1 MKHLPI
7 GIQTFEKIIRE
18 NYLYVDKTAYVHKL
32 TETGTFYFF
41 SRPRRFGKSLLLS
54 TLKSFFEGRE
64 DLFRGLYIHDQVK
77 EWKKH
82 PVLHLDY
89 SFVEYKRGIEVFE
102 KSLLAYLKSI
112 SRSLKVEV
120 EGEVVKNFFRDLV
133 LALYEKYGPVVI
145 LVDEYDKPLVDTLLD
160 EKSFEENRIVLNGLY
175 GSMKG
180 LDAQLRF
187 VFLTGV
193 SRFAKVGIFSGMNN
207 PNDISVSDKFSAMVG
222 FTQEELEMYFND
234 YLQSLNQKFPYKKQV
249 LMNQIRDWYNGFSWD
264 GLNQLYN
271 PFSILNLF
279 DKNTFDNYW
288 FSTGTPSFLIQLI
301 KEQKQLPENL
311 ENMIISDL
319 TGSSINFQNLP
330 LRPLMFQTGYLT
342 IKKVIMDGLQT
353 YYQLNYPNLEV
364 RHSFLIFILASFVE
378 KDEFTI
384 QPEILR
390 LRRALTNEDT
400 EQFIALLKSFFA
412 NIPARLHLPREAY
425 YHSLVYLLLRL
436 TGLQMTLEKETDK
449 GRIDAVMEFPD
460 KVYII
465 EFKFATDK
473 RIKNVKTLV
482 NQALKQIEDKKYYEA
497 WLGRDKKII
506 LFGIGFLNKTI
517 DGRANFI
524 GV

>member
-18 NYLYVDKTAYVHKL
+18 NYLYVDKTAYVYEL
-32 TETGTFYFF
+32 TKTGTFYFF

-77 EWKKH
+77 EWKKY

-89 SFVEYKRGIEVFE
+89 SFVEYKRGIDVFE

-160 EKSFEENRIVLNGLY
+160 EKSFEENRGVLNGLY

-180 LDAQLRF
+180 MDAQLRF

-207 PNDISVSDKFSAMVG
+207 PDDVSLEEQFSQMVG
-222 FTQEELEMYFND
+222 FTQQELEKYFQPHLEELR
-234 YLQSLNQKFPYKKQV
+234 QKLKLPAQE
-249 LMNQIRDWYNGFSWD
+249 LMNYIRLWYNGFSWD
-264 GLNQLYN
+264 GQNHLYN
-271 PFSILNLF
+271 PFSILNFLKKK
-279 DKNTFDNYW
+279 DFDNYW
-288 FSTGTPSFLIQLI
+288 FSTGTPTFLIELL
-301 KEQKQLPENL
+301 KKQKQLPEKL
-311 ENMIISDL
+311 ERIIVSDL
-319 TGSSINFQNLP
+319 IGSSIKFQNLP
-330 LRPLMFQTGYLT
+330 LQPLMFQTGYLT
-342 IKKVIMDGLQT
+342 IEKIIRDGVQV
-353 YYQLNYPNLEV
+353 YYQLNYPNREV
-364 RHSFLIFILASFVE
+364 RHSFLTFILASFVK
-378 KDEFTI
+378 KDEYSI
-384 QPEILR
+384 QPEALY
-390 LRRALTNEDT
+390 LKRALLDEDT
-400 EQFIALLKSFFA
+400 ERFLTRLQSFFA
-412 NIPARLHLPREAY
+412 EIPARLHLPREAY

-436 TGLQMTLEKETDK
+436 TGLRMTLEKETDK

-473 RIKNVKTLV
+473 RTKNVKTLV
-482 NQALKQIEDKKYYEA
+482 NQALKQIENKKYYET

-517 DGRANFI
+517 DGRAKFI